1 MTETS
6 EPLVPPAPTVN
17 ALRMEDPWSWL
28 AKGWADIK
36 RSPMPSLAYG
46 LSFVAAGALITAGL
60 WWAGLDSVIPAAAA
74 SFALVGPVLAIGLY
88 EISRRHERG
97 QPVTLAGAL
106 KARPPSLVQFGF
118 VAFFL
123 MFGILVWM
131 RIATLLVAL
140 FLGSTYPPLPEFMA
154 FLVSTRSGL
163 TMLVIGSLTGGVIAF
178 AIYALSVVSMPLL
191 LDRDVDGVTAIIS
204 SVQSVRKNF
213 APMMLW
219 AWLIAS
225 LIALGF
231 VTVGVG
237 LIVIFPLLG
246 HASWHAYRSALK

>member
-6 EPLVPPAPTVN
+6 ETLVPPAPQVN
-17 ALRMEDPWSWL
+17 ALKMEDPWTWL

-36 RSPMPSLAYG
+36 RSPLPSLIYG
-46 LSFVAAGALITAGL
+46 IVFVAAGAAITGGL
-60 WWAGLDSVIPAAAA
+60 WWLGLDSVIPAAAA

-97 QPVTLAGAL
+97 AEVSLSGIL

-154 FLVSTRSGL
+154 FLVSTKAGL
-163 TMLVIGSLTGGVIAF
+163 SMLVIGSITGGVIAF
-178 AIYALSVVSMPLL
+178 FIYALSVVSMPLL
-191 LDRDVDGVTAIIS
+191 LERDVDGVTAIIS
-204 SVQSVRKNF
+204 SFNTVRKNF

-231 VTVGVG
+231 VTAGVG

-246 HASWHAYRSALK
+246 HATWHAYRAALK